1 MVGTVEATG
10 RALPRRGTRIRE
22 SRVDRV
28 FLTLIVIFLTFVLI
42 SVVYPLIFIV
52 SSSFSSTSAVI
63 AGRVWLF
70 PVEPSLLGYQAVF
83 EHRSV
88 MIGYANSAV
97 YTFFGTIINVV
108 LTVCIA
114 FPLSRSDF
122 FGRNFLMMTLVFTML
137 FSGGLIPLYLVVLK
151 LGLMNTRWAML
162 LPEALVV
169 WFVIIARTY
178 FQTSIP
184 DELAEAASIDGC
196 RDTYFVWAV
205 VLPLSK
211 PIVAVLTLMYAVAHW
226 NRYFHALMFL
236 SSERLYPLQIVL
248 RNILI
253 LNQTQE
259 MAVEV
264 SEELMRQGLADLMKF
279 SLIVVASAPVLALYP
294 FVQRY
299 FIKGIMIGSLK
310 G

>member
-1 MVGTVEATG
+1 
-10 RALPRRGTRIRE
+10 
-22 SRVDRV
+22 
-28 FLTLIVIFLTFVLI
+28 
-42 SVVYPLIFIV
+42 
-52 SSSFSSTSAVI
+52 
-63 AGRVWLF
+63 
-70 PVEPSLLGYQAVF
+70 
-83 EHRSV
+83 
-88 MIGYANSAV
+88 
-97 YTFFGTIINVV
+97 
-108 LTVCIA
+108 
-114 FPLSRSDF
+114 
-122 FGRNFLMMTLVFTML
+122 MMTLVFTML

-184 DELAEAASIDGC
+184 DELAEAAAIDGC

-236 SSERLYPLQIVL
+236 SSARLYPLQIVL

-264 SEELMRQGLADLMKF
+264 SEELMRQGLRRPDEVFPHRGGERAGAGAVSVRAAVFHQRHYDRFSQGLM
-279 SLIVVASAPVLALYP
+279 SAW
-294 FVQRY
+294 QRAPGAY
-299 FIKGIMIGSLK
+299 EHRPDGR
-310 G
+310 